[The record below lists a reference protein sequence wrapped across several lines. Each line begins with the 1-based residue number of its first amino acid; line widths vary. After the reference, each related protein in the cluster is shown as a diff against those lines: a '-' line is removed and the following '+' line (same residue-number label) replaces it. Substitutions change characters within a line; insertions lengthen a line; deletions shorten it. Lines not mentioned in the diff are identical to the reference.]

1 MKNSP
6 GLRSEFFSAHDKL
19 LGQWHEA
26 DFFDVKY
33 DESQK
38 SLELFLKIAAR
49 TPVLESVNHRIAN
62 LYMETGNYEKAVPY
76 RRKELELA
84 QAEGGDNLSATYSFL
99 AESLLFTDLLEAVK
113 MAEMALKV
121 STEEGVF
128 WSEGVLNKLS
138 TLEKRIDAGEPLAAY
153 LEILNGEYIINIG
166 LPNYSEK
173 IALIDLALDQ
183 YSPGISGEEKA
194 LINLRQELKNQMQ
207 ADSQEQLASD

>member
-1 MKNSP
+1 
-6 GLRSEFFSAHDKL
+6 
-19 LGQWHEA
+19 
-26 DFFDVKY
+26 
-33 DESQK
+33 
-38 SLELFLKIAAR
+38 
-49 TPVLESVNHRIAN
+49 
-62 LYMETGNYEKAVPY
+62 
-76 RRKELELA
+76 
-84 QAEGGDNLSATYSFL
+84 
-99 AESLLFTDLLEAVK
+99 